1 MLRLALPLLIAVML
15 ATAARHREEPRRLP
29 NGKSQTLAIV
39 KDSHERSL
47 KNVAEIQ
54 RLADELA
61 EGMERDTEH
70 VVSLEAIKKLAR
82 IEELARNIKNRMR
95 RAQ

>member
-1 MLRLALPLLIAVML
+1 ML
-15 ATAARHREEPRRLP
+15 ATASKHNEEPPRLP

-39 KDSHERSL
+39 KNSHERSL

-54 RLADELA
+54 RLAEELT
-61 EGMERDTEH
+61 EGMERNTAH
-70 VVSLEAIKKLAR
+70 VVSLEAIKKLDR

-95 RAQ
+95 RVQ

>member
-1 MLRLALPLLIAVML
+1 MLRLALSLLIAVML
-15 ATAARHREEPRRLP
+15 APASRHKEEPPRLP
-29 NGKSQTLAIV
+29 NGKSQTLALV

-61 EGMERDTEH
+61 EEMERDTEH
-70 VVSLEAIKKLAR
+70 VVSLDAIKKLDR
-82 IEELARNIKNRMR
+82 IEQLARNIKNRMR
-95 RAQ
+95 RSQ

>member
-1 MLRLALPLLIAVML
+1 MLRLTLTLLIAVML
-15 ATAARHREEPRRLP
+15 ATASKHREDPPRLP
-29 NGKSQTLAIV
+29 NGKSQTLALV
-39 KDSHERSL
+39 RDSHKRSL

-70 VVSLEAIKKLAR
+70 VVSLEAIKKLDR

-95 RAQ
+95 RSQ